1 MLTCVCGGKNQ
12 QPQEVAPRPL
22 PEWARSAWS
31 VRGQLFRLSRALWE
45 LGATPGILVRGLGP
59 WGPQL
64 IQKYARN
71 RCALPARGFCCS
83 RLSVH
88 RPSAR
93 HRGSSHCS
101 CGAT

>member
-1 MLTCVCGGKNQ
+1 
-12 QPQEVAPRPL
+12 
-22 PEWARSAWS
+22 

-71 RCALPARGFCCS
+71 RCASPNQELLLFSVFLCLLLRRPASFPEEHSQILQGV
-83 RLSVH
+83 LEVLL
-88 RPSAR
+88 
-93 HRGSSHCS
+93 
-101 CGAT
+101 T